1 MQRGLMLGDKSA
13 AAVLA
18 VKDMAGAK
26 KFYEETLGL
35 KKAGNDE
42 EWGTMYKSGESMLLV
57 YPSEFAGTNK
67 ATAATWGVG
76 EDFDR
81 IIEDLRGK
89 GVKFETFDTPG
100 SEWKDD
106 VNVMGDMK
114 AVWFKDPDGNI
125 LNIVNQM

>member
-1 MQRGLMLGDKSA
+1 MLGDKSA

-18 VKDMAGAK
+18 VKDMATAK

-42 EWGTMYKSGESMLLV
+42 EWGTMYKSGESMVLV

-76 EDFDR
+76 DDFDK

-89 GVKFETFDTPG
+89 GVKFDTFDAPASNG
-100 SEWKDD
+100 RMVS
-106 VNVMGDMK
+106 M
-114 AVWFKDPDGNI
+114 
-125 LNIVNQM
+125 

>member
-1 MQRGLMLGDKSA
+1 MLGDKPA

-18 VKDMAGAK
+18 VKDMETAK
-26 KFYEETLGL
+26 KFYEGTLGL
-35 KKAGNDE
+35 AKAGNDE
-42 EWGTMYKSGESMLLV
+42 EWGTMYKSGDSMVLV

-76 EDFDR
+76 EDFDK
-81 IIEDLRGK
+81 IVSDLRGK
-89 GVKFETFDTPG
+89 GIKFDTFDAPG
-100 SEWKDD
+100 MEWDDD

>member
-1 MQRGLMLGDKSA
+1 MLGDKPA

-18 VKDMAGAK
+18 VKDMEAAK
-26 KFYEETLGL
+26 KFYEGTLGL
-35 KKAGNDE
+35 AKAGNDE
-42 EWGTMYKSGESMLLV
+42 EWGTMYKSGDSMVLV

-76 EDFDR
+76 EDFDK
-81 IIEDLRGK
+81 IVSDLRGK
-89 GVKFETFDTPG
+89 GVKFDTFDAPG
-100 SEWKDD
+100 MEWDDD

>member
-1 MQRGLMLGDKSA
+1 MLGDKA
-13 AAVLA
+13 VAAVLA
-18 VKDMAGAK
+18 VKDMAVAK

-35 KKAGNDE
+35 SKAGKDE
-42 EWGTMYKSGESMLLV
+42 EWGTMYKSGESMILV

-76 EDFDR
+76 DDFDK
-81 IIEDLRGK
+81 IVEDLRGK
-89 GVKFETFDTPG
+89 GVKFDTFDVPG
-100 SEWKDD
+100 MEWQGDI
-106 VNVMGDMK
+106 NVMGDMK